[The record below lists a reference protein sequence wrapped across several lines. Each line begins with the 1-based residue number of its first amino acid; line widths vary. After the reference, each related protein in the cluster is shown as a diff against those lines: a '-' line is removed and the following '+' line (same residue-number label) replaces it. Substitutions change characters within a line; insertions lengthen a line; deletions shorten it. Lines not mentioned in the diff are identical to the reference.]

1 MRWCGFLWHPVCGF
15 TCGPVLAHYRPY
27 MYFVFSPV
35 VQKKVLSLTIGSIC
49 RPCHP
54 LCLAPLPQTLHN
66 WVSEE
71 LAGRSS
77 SAALL
82 SAEGNQEERCKQ
94 VPPVPTRFYWHA
106 PLLPAR
112 RLTDNLQAVK
122 ALPHQHLC
130 FSRSAVATLKM
141 TVDVSLFHPEKLMN
155 RKCLLALKLLYD
167 KHVDVLTHTNTLLH
181 VASALVFVHIVFIN
195 CLSNISYHGDI
206 STFRIGLTF
215 TCFITVLFTHLQKLG
230 RNPTGAVG

>member
-1 MRWCGFLWHPVCGF
+1 MCGF
-15 TCGPVLAHYRPY
+15 TCGPVLPHYRPRVY
-27 MYFVFSPV
+27 IYFVFSPV
-35 VQKKVLSLTIGSIC
+35 IQKKGCFFVITVGSIC
-49 RPCHP
+49 RPSHP

-94 VPPVPTRFYWHA
+94 VPPVPTWFYWHA

-122 ALPHQHLC
+122 ALPRQHLC
-130 FSRSAVATLKM
+130 FSWSAVAILKM
-141 TVDVSLFHPEKLMN
+141 TVDVSSLCLPEKLII
-155 RKCLLALKLLYD
+155 RKLLLALKLFYD

-195 CLSNISYHGDI
+195 CLSNTSCHGDI
-206 STFRIGLTF
+206 DF
-215 TCFITVLFTHLQKLG
+215 
-230 RNPTGAVG
+230 